1 VVDKILVA
9 DDEADIRNLVKIVL
23 EKNGYQVVTAS
34 NGVEAEEKVES
45 ELPDAILLDVVMPEK
60 GGFDVCRTIKANP
73 KTQFI
78 PVIMFTVL
86 GRPID
91 KKMGAEAGAEGHF
104 SKPFEPNDLLAE
116 VKKHIEDSSKD
127 RFSRALAISHPQLK
141 GRKFLLEFNS
151 TDPYERAVRDF
162 VLEGRSQDE
171 ASVVVTHES
180 SAIYN
185 SVESEEEVK
194 LAQFKIPMVLSR
206 VLDPYNDKKLYFVF
220 DSLSDLILSTG
231 FQSAYNFIRDT
242 LPRLSGDKTTAI
254 FLLNPNSHALT
265 EVQSMRNLFRD
276 QLVFDEQGLRKI
288 RLS

>member
-1 VVDKILVA
+1 MVDKILVA
-9 DDEADIRNLVKIVL
+9 DDEADIRNLVKIVF

-60 GGFDVCRTIKANP
+60 GGFDVCKTIKGNP

-86 GRPID
+86 GRAID
-91 KKMGAEAGAEGHF
+91 KKMGEEAGAEGHF
-104 SKPFEPNDLLAE
+104 SKPFEPNELLTE
-116 VKKHIEDSSKD
+116 VKKHIEVSRRD
-127 RFSRALAISHPQLK
+127 RFSRALAISNSQLK
-141 GRKFLLEFNS
+141 GRKLLLEFNS

-162 VLEGRSQDE
+162 VLEGKSQDE
-171 ASVVVTHES
+171 ISVIVTHKS
-180 SAIYN
+180 SAIHN
-185 SVESEEEVK
+185 SLEYEENVK
-194 LAQFKIPMVLSR
+194 LTQFKIPMVLSR

-220 DSLSDLILSTG
+220 DSISDLILSTG
-231 FQSAYNFIRDT
+231 FQSAYNFVRDT

-265 EVQSMRNLFRD
+265 EVQSMRTLFRD
-276 QLVFDEQGLRKI
+276 QLVFDERGLRKI